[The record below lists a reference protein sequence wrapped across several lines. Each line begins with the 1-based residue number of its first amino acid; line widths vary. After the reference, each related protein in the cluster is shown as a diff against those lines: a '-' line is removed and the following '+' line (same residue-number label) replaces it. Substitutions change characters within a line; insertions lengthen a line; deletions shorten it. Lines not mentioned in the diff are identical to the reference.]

1 MPKAE
6 FNEST
11 YAQNVTA
18 EIVDWLRNERTL
30 SGKPILPSL
39 SDEADLGYDL
49 SIPAKWGMLYIQYK
63 LSEYMT
69 RSHAREYRYIG
80 ADYYRFTV
88 KTDRTLNGN
97 IQHNALCAL
106 EKMARGSNGLVFYM
120 APCFITDADFDQF
133 FREGTVLDNS
143 VYARPLH
150 LGMVKEGALHRY
162 AYTGLHDVRPFSE
175 PLPEGHG
182 AVRELLGDLG
192 GRVSEA
198 PRTALGDY
206 LEQQIE
212 LLEAIQNQPIG
223 RELPL
228 LTRLYSNSASLGLQP
243 VLVRSNDGED
253 QNGSSPL

>member
-11 YAQNVTA
+11 YAQSVTA
-18 EIVDWLRNERTL
+18 EIVDWLRNEKTL
-30 SGKPILPSL
+30 SGKPVLPSL

-49 SIPAKWGMLYIQYK
+49 SIPARWGMLYIQYK

-69 RSHAREYRYIG
+69 RSHAREYRYIC

-106 EKMARGSNGLVFYM
+106 EGMMRKTNGLVVYM
-120 APCFITDADFDQF
+120 APCFITDADFDSF
-133 FREGTVLDNS
+133 FLEGTVLDNS

-150 LGMVKEGALHRY
+150 LGEVKEGSLHRY

-175 PLPEGHG
+175 PLPERNGS
-182 AVRELLGDLG
+182 VRALLDGME
-192 GRVSEA
+192 GRVSEG
-198 PRTALGDY
+198 PRTMLGEY

-212 LLEAIQNQPIG
+212 LLEATQNQPID
-223 RELPL
+223 RRLPL
-228 LTRLYSNSASLGLQP
+228 LTRLYSKSASLGLQP
-243 VLVRSNDGED
+243 VLVRSNDGE
-253 QNGSSPL
+253 